1 LKNRMVAA
9 TTTTKTAIKAMKASG
24 SSEEAV

>member
-1 LKNRMVAA
+1 MVAA